1 MNWKNQNTTSH
12 AEKIKNLVDGL
23 LDGQGDSEPLLR
35 RSVEARAAF
44 LSGRTSGQK
53 VDLPQEL
60 MIYVD
65 KIAEHAYKVTDDDI
79 ETLYKAGYSED
90 AVFEL
95 TLSAALGAGIAR
107 LECGMAAL
115 KAEK

>member
-1 MNWKNQNTTSH
+1 MPIRHT
-12 AEKIKNLVDGL
+12 EKIKNLVDGL
-23 LDGQGDSEPLLR
+23 LDGQGDSEPQLR
-35 RSVEARAAF
+35 RSVEARAAA
-44 LSGRTSGQK
+44 LSGRKSEQE
-53 VDLPQEL
+53 VELPQHV

-65 KIAEHAYKVTDDDI
+65 KIAKHAYKVTDEDI

-107 LECGMAAL
+107 FECGMSAL